1 MALFCFR
8 GGEAVPDFAF
18 EFEVEF
24 KVKSKQIRLTFSKI
38 PTKKY
43 RPRYWSE
50 DKRWIF
56 KQTFIYKSY

>member
-1 MALFCFR
+1 MSRDWLCFVFE

-50 DKRWIF
+50 DKR
-56 KQTFIYKSY
+56 